1 MKALADLVMVLHG
14 QGLKDLSAID
24 IYKAAQE
31 TDLKWLSRGYIEQK
45 LNATVK
51 AIRKDYRDCWPMPVA
66 QPYLD
71 AVNAG
76 VAEFT
81 IRAARWITSIH
92 SGETTE
98 EGEYTEFKR
107 AYSYLPFFQAT
118 AGIRFARGRND
129 YLFFLY
135 GYTHVYAAAKK
146 EQSQLDYL
154 GSAAAAGLIPAD
166 VWQQLIKASIFEIGK
181 AIDGYPKQLAP
192 KDQPKAAL
200 VQKRTLNAADIA
212 HGMEKS
218 WFKGNR
224 GWSL

>member
-1 MKALADLVMVLHG
+1 MKALANLVMDLHG
-14 QGLKDLSAID
+14 QGLKDLSAMD

-31 TDLKWLSRGYIEQK
+31 TDLKWLSPGYVAQK
-45 LNATVK
+45 LNATIK
-51 AIRKDYRDCWPMPVA
+51 AIRKDYENCWPMPVA
-66 QPYLD
+66 QPYFEALQ
-71 AVNAG
+71 AG
-76 VAEFT
+76 TSEFT
-81 IRAARWITSIH
+81 IRTANWIASIH
-92 SGETTE
+92 VGDTPKKGGTE
-98 EGEYTEFKR
+98 YNR

-118 AGIRFARGRND
+118 AGIRFARGKND

-166 VWQQLIKASIFEIGK
+166 VWQQLVKASIFEIGK

-192 KDQPKAAL
+192 KDQPKAVQ

-218 WFKGNR
+218 WLKGKR
-224 GWSL
+224 GWRL